1 MKSLQFIVHKIVIEL
16 DKMREIY
23 FRYIA
28 TVRRNVSFYLH
39 LSTLSEPN
47 LFIT

>member
-1 MKSLQFIVHKIVIEL
+1 MTNLQFIIHKIIIGL
-16 DKMREIY
+16 DKAREIY

-39 LSTLSEPN
+39 LSTLN
-47 LFIT
+47 QTYL